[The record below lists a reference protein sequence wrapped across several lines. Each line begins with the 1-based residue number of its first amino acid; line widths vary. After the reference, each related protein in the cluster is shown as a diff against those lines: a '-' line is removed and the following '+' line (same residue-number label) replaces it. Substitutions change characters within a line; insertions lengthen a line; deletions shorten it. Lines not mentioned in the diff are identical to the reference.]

1 MKILF
6 LATVACLVLSLSSS
20 AQAQQAHKGKF
31 GDQYCAPYCA
41 NLCARPQYAAIPKQ
55 KCLSKCLPMCRELGH

>member
-20 AQAQQAHKGKF
+20 AQAQKAKF
-31 GDQYCAPYCA
+31 GDQYCRPYCI
-41 NLCARPQYAAIPKQ
+41 NYCAKPGKDGKPHTPA
-55 KCLSKCLPMCRELGH
+55 CFSKCLPMCRELGH